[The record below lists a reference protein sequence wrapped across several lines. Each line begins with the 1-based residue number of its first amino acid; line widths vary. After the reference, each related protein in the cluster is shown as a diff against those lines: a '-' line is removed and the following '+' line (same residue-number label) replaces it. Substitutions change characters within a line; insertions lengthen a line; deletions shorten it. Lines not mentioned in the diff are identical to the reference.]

1 MSGSWRVIF
10 STSADK
16 QFDRLDPQTQQQVM
30 RYVARLERMEDP
42 MLSGAMLTGSL
53 AGLWRYR
60 VGKYRLI
67 CELKKNV
74 LVIEV
79 ITIAKRDKVY
89 R

>member
-1 MSGSWRVIF
+1 VGWRVQI
-10 STSADK
+10 AEKAKKQLAKLDK
-16 QFDRLDPQTQQQVM
+16 QTQLEIK
-30 RYVARLERMEDP
+30 RYLQRLETSEDP
-42 MLSGAMLTGSL
+42 LAKGKPLTGSL
-53 AGLWRYR
+53 ASLWRYR